1 MDNGKSK
8 LITKRIKVY
17 GIVQGVGFRPL
28 VYRVAKKFSVC
39 GTVRN
44 VGGFVEIIVQA
55 EKQAI
60 EEFLNELQNGDN
72 GQAQIVK
79 IEQEEFEQKD
89 IEQKDIEQKDIEQ
102 KDIEQKD
109 IEQKDIEQ
117 KDIEQIDIEQI
128 DIEQKDIEQKD
139 IEQIDIE
146 KKDIKQ
152 VVTQNRNVIYEDFA
166 ILESGNNGDSSI
178 IPPDLPVCVH
188 CQKELL
194 EETNRRHLNP
204 FISCMSCGPRY
215 TIMEELP
222 YDRDNTT
229 MVDFKMCSD
238 CQKEYT
244 DTEDR
249 RLHAQTISCYDCGP
263 FLIFQD
269 KLVKQ
274 NVVNELVL
282 TDNLDDATNKI
293 MALRDKADSEKVLE
307 RAISVINSGGIVAV
321 KGIGGYHLVCSP
333 FREDTVKNL
342 RKLKG
347 REEKP
352 FAVMFPDLEQINNYC
367 QVSKEEEALLKTNA
381 RPIVLLYLHTNNF
394 APSTVRGSMYCG
406 AFLPYTPLQHLL
418 LQACGPL
425 IMTSANY
432 SSEPIIRDDIKMLSM
447 NSEYLDGVLYNTR
460 RIIRSVDDSVAKII
474 DGKPQ
479 LIRRSRGYVPYP
491 VFIEQNNNIRNEL
504 NNINEALNGKVN
516 QKIEIEDSISKEKAI
531 FAAGGDLKASFCL
544 YHNGKAVLSQYF
556 GDLEEVSVLEEYEN
570 SLQDLSRLLK
580 MKPTLAVCDLHP
592 NYFSTGFTKTLG
604 IPVLQVQHHHAHV
617 ASVMAEHDL
626 KGKVIG
632 VSFDGTGYGTDG
644 NVWGGEFLICE
655 GAEYIRAGQLKYSL
669 MLGGDDSMRD
679 ARKTASCFLIETG
692 LEEYVQDERKPIIK
706 AALQHKVNTVWSSS
720 AGRLFDAVAS
730 ILNIAHI
737 NRYEGECGALLEREA
752 VLARREGKKPIKL
765 SFAIEKEYEIIRID
779 SKPVFEMLCR
789 LRNIEEIGALALG
802 FHYAVADAILAVCLE
817 LKSKYGTNCIALS
830 GGVFQNTVLS
840 ERTLE
845 VLRRKD
851 FEVYVN
857 LAVPPNDGG
866 ISLGQ
871 AYIGLNQK
879 G

>member
-28 VYRVAKKFSVC
+28 VYRVAKKFSIC

-44 VGGFVEIIVQA
+44 VGGYVDIMVQA
-55 EKQAI
+55 DKEAI
-60 EEFLNELQNGDN
+60 EGFLDELQNKDN

-79 IEQEEFEQKD
+79 LE
-89 IEQKDIEQKDIEQ
+89 
-102 KDIEQKD
+102 
-109 IEQKDIEQ
+109 
-117 KDIEQIDIEQI
+117 IDEIVSSE
-128 DIEQKDIEQKD
+128 
-139 IEQIDIE
+139 
-146 KKDIKQ
+146 
-152 VVTQNRNVIYEDFA
+152 RHNVYRDFI
-166 ILESGNNGDSSI
+166 ILESGNKGDASI
-178 IPPDLPVCVH
+178 IPPDLPVCAH
-188 CQKELL
+188 CQKELF
-194 EETNRRHLNP
+194 EETDRRHLNP

-215 TIMEELP
+215 SIMEELP

-229 MVDFKMCSD
+229 MEDFKMCQE

-244 DTEDR
+244 NTEDR

-263 FLIFQD
+263 YLIFQEKLD
-269 KLVKQ
+269 KL
-274 NVVNELVL
+274 NVINELVNL
-282 TDNLDDATNKI
+282 EALDDTTNKI
-293 MALRDKADSEKVLE
+293 LTLRDKAASNKELK
-307 RAISVINSGGIVAV
+307 RAITVINRGGIIAV

-333 FREDTVKNL
+333 FQEDTVQNL

-352 FAVMFPDLEQINNYC
+352 FAVMFPDLEQIQTYC

-381 RPIVLLYLHTNNF
+381 RPIVLLYLHANNF

-418 LQACGPL
+418 LRACGPL

-432 SSEPIIRDDIKMLSM
+432 SSEPIIREDARMLSM

-460 RIIRSVDDSVAKII
+460 RIIRSVDDSVAKVI

-479 LIRRSRGYVPYP
+479 LIRRSRGYIPYP
-491 VFIEQNNNIRNEL
+491 VFIEQDQENT
-504 NNINEALNGKVN
+504 
-516 QKIEIEDSISKEKAI
+516 ISKDKAI
-531 FAAGGDLKASFCL
+531 FAAGGDLKATFCL

-556 GDLEEVSVLEEYEN
+556 GDLEEISVLEEYKN
-570 SLQDLSRLLK
+570 SLQDLTRLLK
-580 MKPTLAVCDLHP
+580 VKPALAVCDLHP

-644 NVWGGEFLICE
+644 NVWGGEFLVCE
-655 GAEYIRAGQLKYSL
+655 GAEYVRAGQLEYSL

-679 ARKTASCFLIETG
+679 ARKTASCFLIDAG

-706 AALQHKVNTVWSSS
+706 AALQHRVNTVQSSS

-730 ILNIAHI
+730 ILDIAHM

-752 VLARREGKKPIKL
+752 VLATREGKKPAKL
-765 SFAIEKEYEIIRID
+765 SFAIEKEYEIIKID
-779 SKPVFEMLCR
+779 SKPVLEMLCR
-789 LRNIEEIGALALG
+789 LKEKEDRGALALG
-802 FHYAVADAILAVCLE
+802 FHYAVADAILEVCLE
-817 LKSKYGTNCIALS
+817 LKDKYETNCIALS
-830 GGVFQNTVLS
+830 GGVFQNTILS
-840 ERTLE
+840 ERVLE
-845 VLRRKD
+845 VLRKNE
-851 FEVYVN
+851 FKVYVN

-871 AYIGLNQK
+871 AYIGLYQK

>member
-28 VYRVAKKFSVC
+28 VYRVAKKFSIC

-44 VGGFVEIIVQA
+44 VGGYVDIMVQA
-55 EKQAI
+55 NNESV
-60 EEFLNELQNGDN
+60 EGFLNELQHGDN

-79 IEQEEFEQKD
+79 LEIEEIVNAEKHNIYSDFE
-89 IEQKDIEQKDIEQ
+89 
-102 KDIEQKD
+102 
-109 IEQKDIEQ
+109 
-117 KDIEQIDIEQI
+117 
-128 DIEQKDIEQKD
+128 
-139 IEQIDIE
+139 
-146 KKDIKQ
+146 
-152 VVTQNRNVIYEDFA
+152 
-166 ILESGNNGDSSI
+166 ILESGNNGDASI

-194 EETNRRHLNP
+194 AETDRRHLNP

-215 TIMEELP
+215 TIMAELP

-229 MVDFKMCSD
+229 MVDFKMCPD
-238 CQKEYT
+238 CQTEYT
-244 DTEDR
+244 NTDDR

-263 FLIFQD
+263 YLIFQEKLD
-269 KLVKQ
+269 KLSII
-274 NVVNELVL
+274 NELANAETL
-282 TDNLDDATNKI
+282 GDKTNNTS
-293 MALRDKADSEKVLE
+293 RNKAASNKELE
-307 RAISVINSGGIVAV
+307 SAVTVINRGGIIAV

-333 FREDTVKNL
+333 FREDTVQNL

-352 FAVMFPDLEQINNYC
+352 FAVMFPELEQIKTYC

-406 AFLPYTPLQHLL
+406 AFLPFTPLQHLL
-418 LQACGPL
+418 LRSCGPL

-432 SSEPIIRDDIKMLSM
+432 SSEPIIREDARMLSM

-491 VFIEQNNNIRNEL
+491 VFIEQERSLGTEINNKQVVSNSIVNQNRDIEDIIRNSVIQNRNLEEV
-504 NNINEALNGKVN
+504 IN
-516 QKIEIEDSISKEKAI
+516 KEKAI
-531 FAAGGDLKASFCL
+531 FAAGGDLKATFCL

-556 GDLEEVSVLEEYEN
+556 GDLEEISVLEEYKN

-580 MKPTLAVCDLHP
+580 VKPALAVCDLHP
-592 NYFSTGFTKTLG
+592 NYYSTGLTKTLG

-644 NVWGGEFLICE
+644 NVWGGEFLVCE
-655 GAEYIRAGQLKYSL
+655 GAEYVRAGQLEYSL

-679 ARKTASCFLIETG
+679 ARKTASCFLIDAG
-692 LEEYVQDERKPIIK
+692 LEEYVQDERKPIIR
-706 AALQHKVNTVWSSS
+706 AALQHRVNTVKSSS

-730 ILNIAHI
+730 ILNIAHT

-752 VLARREGKKPIKL
+752 VHAKREGKKPTKL
-765 SFAIEKEYEIIRID
+765 SFAIEKEYEIIKID
-779 SKPVFEMLCR
+779 SKPVLEMLCR
-789 LRNIEEIGALALG
+789 LREKEDRGALALG
-802 FHYAVADAILAVCLE
+802 FHYAVADAILEVCLE
-817 LKSKYGTNCIALS
+817 LKDKYETSCIALS

-840 ERTLE
+840 ERVLE
-845 VLRRKD
+845 VLRKKE
-851 FEVYVN
+851 FNVYVN

-871 AYIGLNQK
+871 AYIGLYQK